1 MHSPLCAGASVWVLR
16 GPVEPAGEALTDLT
30 MDPRARLCGEGRAR
44 LCPLPTL
51 WGLRVSQPRPAFSLP
66 KDAWV
71 PGGAQ
76 WASRKTPPP
85 VLPLRQLPKHC
96 RSGSQGRKLVSQS
109 RPLVLGAGV
118 WSHCHG
124 AKTLPWSLFL
134 PLPGA
139 CSPQNLMWAGA
150 RSVSIS
156 VGMVPSP
163 LSPHVRLHVLDNWL
177 PP

>member
-1 MHSPLCAGASVWVLR
+1 MGSEGSRGACWGGSHR
-16 GPVEPAGEALTDLT
+16 PDHGSQGQALWG
-30 MDPRARLCGEGRAR
+30 GEGTALPLAHPLGIEGEQASPCFLTAQRCLGAR
-44 LCPLPTL
+44 RCSV
-51 WGLRVSQPRPAFSLP
+51 GQQE
-66 KDAWV
+66 D
-71 PGGAQ
+71 
-76 WASRKTPPP
+76 PPP

-150 RSVSIS
+150 RSVSVS

-163 LSPHVRLHVLDNWL
+163 LSLSGCMFWVTGFL
-177 PP
+177 PNLQAEAARPS